1 MTTVPVLPPLA
12 DGVYHITS
20 FSAAIYRKIWMFI
33 WMTKQS
39 RPPAPAST
47 THLPLPLP
55 RTVPSLSASASS
67 PMLYLSGPWNRYRPR
82 RKTILRR
89 GLLGFFS
96 DNFLFLIFFT
106 QCRFE
111 IAVNQK
117 NQQNQNDQRN
127 GAEQNVGHNVTVLG
141 SCNGQ
146 RPTQIFFRHGS

>member
-1 MTTVPVLPPLA
+1 MIVSRESVCFDVRPETSRKQYFWSFRPKRKFL
-12 DGVYHITS
+12 ITPN
-20 FSAAIYRKIWMFI
+20 ARNRKISLCNE
-33 WMTKQS
+33 S
-39 RPPAPAST
+39 RA
-47 THLPLPLP
+47 
-55 RTVPSLSASASS
+55 RGCSASS
-67 PMLYLSGPWNRYRPR
+67 PMLFRHLNLSRPWNRYRPR